1 MDRNQT
7 EKTQQLDRSVQS
19 EHKLNLEEL
28 TTYIYNLLYILK
40 ILQNILLH
48 HVQQ

>member
-28 TTYIYNLLYILK
+28 TTYKYVIIGK
-40 ILQNILLH
+40 GQIR
-48 HVQQ
+48 

>member
-19 EHKLNLEEL
+19 ERKLNLEEL
-28 TTYIYNLLYILK
+28 TTFIYNL
-40 ILQNILLH
+40 
-48 HVQQ
+48 